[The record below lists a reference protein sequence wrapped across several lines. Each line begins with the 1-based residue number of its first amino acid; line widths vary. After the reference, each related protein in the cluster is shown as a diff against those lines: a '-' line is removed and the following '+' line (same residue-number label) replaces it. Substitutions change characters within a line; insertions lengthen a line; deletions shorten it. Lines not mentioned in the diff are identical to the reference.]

1 MSDAYQ
7 FRGERVEQLLR
18 DATAEVTERD
28 AEDAWEVLVDDGS
41 ETAYVATDVELPFL
55 AESIATMD
63 AFDPRHSAEHAAALD
78 GLGHH
83 QHCATILNDLVEQRD
98 DILAA
103 LFEARSYCFND
114 MYEGEFG
121 NLYVSV
127 ELLLNELR
135 PGLPDRGIYRGL
147 DLVRETDCH
156 TCGARDYSHEDWCD
170 ADEQDEALAERRDH
184 VIASHLSCAEIGRT
198 LIAHTTLCLGQ
209 VEAIAHQARSDAD
222 TVYGDVVT
230 DPHDVLAKFDLEALN
245 LPLEPMSPSS
255 LVAHVSPPLVDEDY
269 CTPDSLWHHEPHRAC
284 RLLVS

>member
-7 FRGERVEQLLR
+7 FRGERVEQLFR

-28 AEDAWEVLVDDGS
+28 AEDTWEVLVDDGS
-41 ETAYVATDVELPFL
+41 GSAYVVTDDYLPFL
-55 AESIATMD
+55 AESIATLD
-63 AFDPRHSAEHAAALD
+63 PFDPRHSAEHAAALD
-78 GLGHH
+78 GLEHH
-83 QHCATILNDLVEQRD
+83 QHCARILSDLVEQRD

-103 LFEARSYCFND
+103 LLGARSYCFND

-135 PGLPDRGIYRGL
+135 PGLPDRGLYRGL
-147 DLVRETDCH
+147 DLVRDTDCH

-170 ADEQDEALAERRDH
+170 AEDKDEVRAERRDSL
-184 VIASHLSCAEIGRT
+184 IASHLYCADIGRT
-198 LIAHTTLCLGQ
+198 LIQHAARCLAQ
-209 VEAIAHQARSDAD
+209 AEAIAHQARDNAT

-230 DPHDVLAKFDLEALN
+230 DPHRVLAKFDLQALN

-255 LVAHVSPPLVDEDY
+255 LVAHVHPPLVDEDY

-284 RLLVS
+284 RFLVS